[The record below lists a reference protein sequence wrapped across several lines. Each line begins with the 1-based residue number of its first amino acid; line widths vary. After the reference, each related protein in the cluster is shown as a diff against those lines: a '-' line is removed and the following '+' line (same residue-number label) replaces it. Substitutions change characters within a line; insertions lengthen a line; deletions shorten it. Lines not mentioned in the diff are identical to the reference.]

1 MNTPKNILLIVLL
14 ALQIA
19 LIAFLYRPGQ
29 QVAATAGNLF
39 PALTPGQLTGLTIT
53 GEQGKTLSLVKKE
66 GWQIVPGDFPADQA
80 KIEALI
86 KKLAEIKASRLVS
99 QTKSSHARLKVADG
113 DFNRKVEVSQGEGKT
128 TFYLGTSPSAKSI
141 HLRLSEAKEVY
152 QINDLAAWELG
163 IEKESWWQSKYLS
176 QPAKELT
183 GFSLSNQAGTIT
195 LVNDAEK
202 KAWQLKD
209 SSTTSLDPKRLEP
222 LLNAISEIGIDAY
235 LAKDFAPK
243 GKAVATVSYQGKE
256 GEITLSIW
264 PKDKPEDG
272 NQVIKASNSPFYAKA
287 KDYVVKAILE
297 TKLDSLLVKET
308 GEEKAPPPGAASSE
322 LPTPPPFTPPEQ

>member
-29 QVAATAGNLF
+29 QVVAAAGNLF
-39 PALTPGQLTGLTIT
+39 PALAPGQLTGLTIT

-66 GWQIVPGDFPADQA
+66 GWQIVPGEFPADQA

-86 KKLAEIKASRLVS
+86 KKLAEVKASRLVS
-99 QTKSSHARLKVADG
+99 QTKSSHARLKVAEG
-113 DFNRKVEVSQGEGKT
+113 DFNRKVEISQGESKT
-128 TFYLGTSPSAKSI
+128 LFYLGTSPSAKSI
-141 HLRLSEAKEVY
+141 HLRLDGAKEVY

-163 IEKESWWQSKYLS
+163 VEQESWWQTKYLS
-176 QPAKELT
+176 QPTKELT
-183 GFSLSNQAGTIT
+183 GLSINNPAGTIA

-202 KAWQLKD
+202 KAWQIKD
-209 SSTTSLDPKRLEP
+209 KADTPLDPKRLEP
-222 LLNAISEIGIDAY
+222 LLNAIGEIGVDAY

-243 GKAVATVSYQGKE
+243 GKAVATVTYQGKA
-256 GEITLSIW
+256 GEVTLSIW
-264 PKDKPEDG
+264 GKDKPEDG
-272 NQVIKASNSPFYAKA
+272 NQVIKSSSSAFYAKA

-297 TKLDSLLVKET
+297 SKLDGLIAKET
-308 GEEKAPPPGAASSE
+308 GEEKAPPAEAPA
-322 LPTPPPFTPPEQ
+322 PPPVFNPPEP